1 MNVTNIEKV
10 KEFMQ
15 TSNQYVSRHIRI
27 AKNNRPLIKLRN
39 SLLLEEINELITA
52 INENNEVEI
61 LDALCDIE
69 YIILG
74 TALTYGCTKTDLK
87 HQFVYNKHTNVK
99 NISFIAEELNNVL
112 KNEQCGSVI
121 NKIIDFLN
129 CLNSITH
136 ILGYEKV
143 VQEAFDRV
151 HISNMSKFCTTAE
164 ETYATIEKYAR
175 DNITIVCIVH
185 KELYVIHRESDNKV
199 LKGINYKKVDLSDLV

>member
-15 TSNQYVSRHIRI
+15 TSNQYISRHIRI

-52 INENNEVEI
+52 INEKNEVEA

-87 HQFVYNKHTNVK
+87 HSFVYNKHTNTNNMLLLAK
-99 NISFIAEELNNVL
+99 DLNNVL
-112 KNEQCGSVI
+112 ENEQCGSVI

-129 CLNSITH
+129 CLNSITCN
-136 ILGYEKV
+136 LDYQEV
-143 VQEAFDRV
+143 VQEAFNRV

-164 ETYATIEKYAR
+164 ETYETIEKYAK
-175 DNITIVCIVH
+175 DNIKIICVVH
-185 KELYVIHRESDNKV
+185 KELYVVHRESDNKV
-199 LKGINYKKVDLSDLV
+199 LKGINYKKVDLLDLV